1 MHYTLSR
8 LLSGVNSTNKNGHSA
23 GRIPGSWALWDGVSG
38 PNSYSESPVI
48 DSKVNLTG
56 TQELGLRRYIVA
68 GIVMS
73 NACHL
78 LSVIALYQLLTIITG
93 SRLRHQIAFV
103 AANLHIMTTASL
115 FLSAPYTEAPFSL
128 LNLTGMLLYA
138 QSRALA
144 RTRSSS
150 AREDAYKLGS
160 GILFASGTLL
170 RSNGLLSGLI
180 LLCDVARY
188 LPRVVSMQLTVHD
201 VRRIVV
207 TCMSGV
213 IVALGYVWPQ
223 YLAYTQFC
231 TGDYGPSW
239 CEKTVPSIYSWVQSH
254 YW

>member
-1 MHYTLSR
+1 
-8 LLSGVNSTNKNGHSA
+8 
-23 GRIPGSWALWDGVSG
+23 
-38 PNSYSESPVI
+38 
-48 DSKVNLTG
+48 
-56 TQELGLRRYIVA
+56 VA
-68 GIVMS
+68 GIAMS

-78 LSVIALYQLLTIITG
+78 LSVIALYQLLTITME
-93 SRLRHQIAFV
+93 SRLRHQIAFI
-103 AANLHIMTTASL
+103 AANLHIMTSASL

-138 QSRALA
+138 QARAIA
-144 RTRSSS
+144 RTRPSN

-160 GILFASGTLL
+160 GILFASSTFL

-201 VRRIVV
+201 ARRIIV

-213 IVALGYVWPQ
+213 IVASGYVWPQ

-231 TGDYGPSW
+231 TEDHGPPW
-239 CEKTVPSIYSWVQSH
+239 CKKTVPSIYSWVQSH